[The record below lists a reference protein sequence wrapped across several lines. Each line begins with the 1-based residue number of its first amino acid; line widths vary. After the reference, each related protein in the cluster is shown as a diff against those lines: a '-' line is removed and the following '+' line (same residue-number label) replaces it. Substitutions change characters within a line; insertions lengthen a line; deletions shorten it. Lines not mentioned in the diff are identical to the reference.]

1 MQDSKQNQQISQI
14 SIGIDAGNFK
24 LKAAFLNN
32 KKIQVIESDN
42 FLELREECEIFFDDF
57 VTSCVIAL
65 PENYSKRYNDEIAF
79 KAKTSGFENVNL
91 ITSIDAVILSVNSE
105 GCVLVLDVGK
115 THSEALVINHNKLQE
130 KINFEING
138 DFFNRIFSEWLSARL
153 LIEIIDENFL
163 IESENLKIS
172 LSKSDFT
179 EFRGVKIKRDD
190 FERLIRFHVRKIMH
204 TLKRLESQ
212 YNPEK
217 IIFTGNSCKIPLILN
232 TASIMLKKSPEYIE
246 NLIAKGTAIKNN
258 SLFKNESVKNDANS
272 EIRNKIR
279 NLRHDLI
286 SIEEILTRSQKD
298 RLYNLFTNAESGN
311 YEIIN
316 ILENLMLELKTL
328 RSE

>member
-1 MQDSKQNQQISQI
+1 MQDSKQI
-14 SIGIDAGNFK
+14 SIGIDYGNFK

-32 KKIQVIESDN
+32 KKIHIIESDN
-42 FLELREECEIFFDDF
+42 FLALREECEIFFDDF
-57 VTSCVIAL
+57 VNSCVMAL
-65 PENYSKRYNDEIAF
+65 PENYSKRYKDEIAF

-91 ITSIDAVILSVNSE
+91 ITSIDAVILGIDFE

-115 THSEALVINHNKLQE
+115 THSEALVINHKKLIE
-130 KINFEING
+130 KINFDING
-138 DFFNRIFSEWLSARL
+138 DFFNRIFSEWLSARF
-153 LIEIIDENFL
+153 LIEIIDENLL

-172 LSKSDFT
+172 LSNSDFT
-179 EFRGVKIKRDD
+179 EFRGVKITRDD

-232 TASIMLKKSPEYIE
+232 TASIMLKKSPEFIE
-246 NLIAKGTAIKNN
+246 NLIANGTAVKNN
-258 SLFKNESVKNDANS
+258 SLFKNESLKNDANYDF
-272 EIRNKIR
+272 RNKIR

-298 RLYNLFTNAESGN
+298 RLYNLFTNAESEN

-316 ILENLMLELKTL
+316 ILENLMFELKSL